1 MLPEGRC
8 YLQPFNF
15 ALPQALCLL
24 EGALSLSELLTELM
38 PELLTEQFCLFDH
51 VADTPSGGQ
60 IWTCGNANFPEINKA
75 FTKLRLNELA
85 SNKIVRLKAPDK
97 QGLLPFIWDV
107 LPEVQPE
114 SFGQACRDNC
124 ATAIAIEHRYGPG
137 TVIQPDM
144 FESYGAPLAEVIK
157 TLIPKE
163 ELEYGTPEE
172 LITHKQALEKVELLH
187 AQLLH
192 ANEITTDVTAQ
203 LLRVMA
209 LLR

>member
-1 MLPEGRC
+1 
-8 YLQPFNF
+8 
-15 ALPQALCLL
+15 
-24 EGALSLSELLTELM
+24 M

-51 VADTPSGGQ
+51 VANTPSGGQ

-124 ATAIAIEHRYGPG
+124 ATAIALEHRYGPG

-144 FESYGAPLAEVIK
+144 FESFEVPVSEAIK
-157 TLIPKE
+157 ALIQKE

-172 LITHKQALEKVELLH
+172 LLAQKQALEKVEVLH
-187 AQLLH
+187 AKLLH
-192 ANEITTDVTAQ
+192 ANEITTHANEITTDVAAQ